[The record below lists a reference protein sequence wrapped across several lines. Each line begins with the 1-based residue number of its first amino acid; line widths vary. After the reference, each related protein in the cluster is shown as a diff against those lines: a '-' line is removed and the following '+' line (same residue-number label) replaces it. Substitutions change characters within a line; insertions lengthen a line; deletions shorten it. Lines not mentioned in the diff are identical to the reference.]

1 MATNAAFRI
10 FLQDL
15 AIGLNA
21 GSARE
26 VVDEHGINTMKR
38 LANLN
43 LDGVKD
49 LASLIRKQRVLGM
62 PPLPDR
68 FMLFPANAVRMLHLA
83 STIAKNMERVCRV
96 IVLADLL
103 TIMRD
108 TDRLEM
114 HEQQIEIEKD
124 QDNTLGGS
132 YFEPLTEKI
141 VHEQGSRPSMIMSNA
156 PWKTSTGKPVE
167 CLWHISFVLTFTLSL
182 RLMSP
187 REILT
192 LLMRS

>member
-1 MATNAAFRI
+1 MRFNTGSKVAIHMATNAAFRI
-10 FLQDL
+10 FLQDPV
-15 AIGLNA
+15 IGLNT

-26 VVDEHGINTMKR
+26 VVDEYGINTMKR

-103 TIMRD
+103 TIMCD

-114 HEQQIEIEKD
+114 HEQQIEIEK
-124 QDNTLGGS
+124 GPG
-132 YFEPLTEKI
+132 
-141 VHEQGSRPSMIMSNA
+141 
-156 PWKTSTGKPVE
+156 
-167 CLWHISFVLTFTLSL
+167 
-182 RLMSP
+182 
-187 REILT
+187 
-192 LLMRS
+192 